1 MLSDAL
7 RDRFITVLRFWD
19 ADRDG
24 AIEES
29 DYEVAAG
36 RIAGLGGLKPNS
48 TEYEQLHSQLVN
60 GGWQL
65 MRQFD
70 SNGDGR
76 VTVEEALKGFD
87 ALHADPQRYREVI
100 VEPAYS
106 SFDLIDTDHDG
117 RITAEEHRAYLI
129 ALSVDE
135 ATAETAFEHLDL
147 NGDGF
152 LSREEFVQLI
162 DEFYTSDDPD
172 VAGGWFYGKSPSRAG

>member
-1 MLSDAL
+1 MLSNAL
-7 RDRFITVLRFWD
+7 RDRLITVLRLWD

-29 DYEVAAG
+29 DYAVAAG
-36 RIAGLGGLKPNS
+36 GMAGLSGFKSGS
-48 TEYEQLHSQLVN
+48 AEYEQLHRQLVD

-65 MRQFD
+65 LRQFD

-76 VTVEEALKGFD
+76 VTIEEALEGFD
-87 ALHADPQRYREVI
+87 GLHADQQRYREVI
-100 VEPAYS
+100 IEPSYS
-106 SFDLIDTDHDG
+106 SFDLIDTNHDG
-117 RITAEEHRAYLI
+117 RITAEEYRAFLV

-147 NGDGF
+147 DGDGF
-152 LSREEFVQLI
+152 LSREEFVQLT

-172 VAGGWFYGKSPSRAG
+172 VAGGWLYGKSPSSVS

>member
-7 RDRFITVLRFWD
+7 RDRLITVLGVWD

-29 DYEVAAG
+29 DYAVAAG
-36 RIAGLGGLKPNS
+36 RLAGLSGLKPGS
-48 TEYEQLHSQLVN
+48 AEYERLHGQLVN

-65 MRQFD
+65 LRQFD

-76 VTVEEALKGFD
+76 VSIEEALEGFD
-87 ALHADPQRYREVI
+87 GLHADQQRYREVI
-100 VEPAYS
+100 IEPSYS
-106 SFDLIDTDHDG
+106 AFDLIDTDHDG
-117 RITAEEHRAYLI
+117 RITAEEYRAYLI
-129 ALSVDE
+129 AMSVDE
-135 ATAETAFEHLDL
+135 ATAATAFEHLDL

-152 LSREEFVQLI
+152 LSREEFVQLT

-172 VAGGWFYGKSPSRAG
+172 AAGGWLYGKSPSGSS

>member
-7 RDRFITVLRFWD
+7 RDRLITILRVWD

-29 DYEVAAG
+29 DYAVAAS
-36 RIAGLGGLKPNS
+36 RLAGLSGLKAGS
-48 TEYEQLHSQLVN
+48 AEYEQLHGQLVN

-65 MRQFD
+65 LRQFD
-70 SNGDGR
+70 SDGDGR
-76 VTVEEALKGFD
+76 VTIEEALKGFD
-87 ALHADPQRYREVI
+87 GLHADQQRYREVI
-100 VEPAYS
+100 IEPSYS

-117 RITAEEHRAYLI
+117 QITAEEHRAYLI

-147 NGDGF
+147 DGDGF
-152 LSREEFVQLI
+152 LSREEFVQLT

-172 VAGGWFYGKSPSRAG
+172 AAGAWLYGKAPANAS

>member
-7 RDRFITVLRFWD
+7 RDRFITVLGVWD

-29 DYEVAAG
+29 DYAVAAG
-36 RIAGLGGLKPNS
+36 RIAGLSGLKPGS
-48 TEYEQLHSQLVN
+48 AEYEQLHDQLVN

-70 SNGDGR
+70 SDGDGQ
-76 VTVEEALKGFD
+76 VTIEEALEGFD
-87 ALHADPQRYREVI
+87 MLYADQPRYREVI
-100 VEPAYS
+100 IEPAYS

-129 ALSVDE
+129 ALSVDV
-135 ATAETAFEHLDL
+135 ATAETAFEHLDI

-152 LSREEFVQLI
+152 LSREEFVQLM

-172 VAGGWFYGKSPSRAG
+172 AAGGWFYGKSPSGAS